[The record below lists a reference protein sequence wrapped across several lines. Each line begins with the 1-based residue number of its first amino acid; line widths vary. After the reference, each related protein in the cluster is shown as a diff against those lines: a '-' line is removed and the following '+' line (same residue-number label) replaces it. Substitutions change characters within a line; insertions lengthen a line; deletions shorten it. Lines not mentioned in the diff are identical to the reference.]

1 MKTINSILHFDLR
14 PWLDKNN
21 KPEDYYFPELRLTP
35 SIQEEFIT
43 HFSTEFSIPAFSIKI
58 KYYQRL
64 IDNSITDFL
73 NGIISETENESDNLI
88 AFKLK
93 KANGKIK
100 SLLTEIN
107 DLILLKD
114 YDLNLIASKHSDFS
128 TDRLQKEATYIFQYM
143 LTTLIKCYLEIQS
156 HFSTHIHKDDILGI
170 ADIYSLILNRPA
182 SEYIFIREIQSVS
195 IAPVELKKKTKN
207 SECLSFT
214 YTKLQKESPNLNNL
228 FNSLKFALTTL
239 KAGIIVGSGSASFEI
254 IRDLVEKLPFMIT
267 PRWLK
272 TKCQPIAIRN
282 VVEFLIAVI
291 GKTETYNKSYDIG
304 GPNVLSYKEMLL
316 RFAKIRG
323 LKRRI
328 VIVPVMTPKISS
340 YWLYF
345 VTSTSYALAKNLVNS
360 MKIEVIC
367 KPNNLAMLLGIKLID
382 YDTSI
387 QLAFDKI
394 EQNQVLSSWK
404 DAQTSDI
411 ISKGISKFIE
421 VPVNGCFKDIRKMKV
436 ENCDVSLDKIWAIG
450 GKTGWYYGNWLWEV
464 RGFLDQIA
472 GGVGMRRGRKS
483 ATEIYSGEALDFWRV
498 LIANKEEKRLLLYAE
513 MKLPGEAWQ
522 EFKIDENNM
531 LIQTAPF
538 RPLGLL
544 GRLYWYSVLPFHGLI
559 FKGMINKI
567 AAIN

>member
-1 MKTINSILHFDLR
+1 MKILLTGVTGYIAQRLLPVLLKNGHEVICCVR
-14 PWLDKNN
+14 DKNRFNN
-21 KPEDYYFPELRLTP
+21 KNQLASKL
-35 SIQEEFIT
+35 SIIEV
-43 HFSTEFSIPAFSIKI
+43 
-58 KYYQRL
+58 
-64 IDNSITDFL
+64 DFL
-73 NGIISETENESDNLI
+73 NHESLQQIPNDIDVAYYLIHSMSTQKGDFENMEEICASNFKNRIEQTNVKQVIYLSGISNADEL
-88 AFKLK
+88 
-93 KANGKIK
+93 
-100 SLLTEIN
+100 
-107 DLILLKD
+107 
-114 YDLNLIASKHSDFS
+114 SKHLSS
-128 TDRLQKEATYIFQYM
+128 RK
-143 LTTLIKCYLEIQS
+143 
-156 HFSTHIHKDDILGI
+156 
-170 ADIYSLILNRPA
+170 N
-182 SEYIFIREIQSVS
+182 
-195 IAPVELKKKTKN
+195 VETVLSN
-207 SECLSFT
+207 S
-214 YTKLQKESPNLNNL
+214 N
-228 FNSLKFALTTL
+228 FALTTL

-291 GKTETYNKSYDIG
+291 GKTETYNMSYDIG

-367 KPNNLAMLLGIKLID
+367 KPNNLAVLLGIKLID

-411 ISKGISKFIE
+411 ISKGISQFIE
-421 VPVNGCFKDIRKMKV
+421 VPINGCFKDIRKMKV

-450 GKTGWYYGNWLWEV
+450 GKTGWYYVNWLWEV

-483 ATEIYSGEALDFWRV
+483 ATEIFSGEALDFWRV
-498 LIANKEEKRLLLYAE
+498 LIANKEDKRLLLYAE
-513 MKLPGEAWQ
+513 MKLPGEAWL
-522 EFKIDENNM
+522 EFKIDEDNY
-531 LIQTAPF
+531 LIQTATF
-538 RPLGLL
+538 RPTGLL
-544 GRLYWYSVLPFHGLI
+544 GRLYWYSVLPLHGLI